1 MILNK
6 KQQQEEETK
15 TGSKYEKKK
24 KVNTQQQGLTVAVG
38 QGTERHSTMVFD
50 DMHVLDS
57 LSMASMALE
66 AKNRMIERLQEE
78 LECLRREAQKD
89 ANIVCSEL
97 GNEALGH
104 KVLLDEKQQ
113 EDDALRHVMM
123 TRTLIERRD
132 SHDSTSSSGR
142 RHHSLVLLLQETLDE
157 LHTSRVTIEKQ
168 SEEMERL
175 KGRLDRVQGLVTDG
189 EMREHYEALLE
200 EKDRTIAELASML
213 ASRDA
218 FAENVREFLQQ
229 HASSLP
235 SSPTSSI

>member
-1 MILNK
+1 MILS
-6 KQQQEEETK
+6 KQQQEQQEAK
-15 TGSKYEKKK
+15 TGRKYEKK
-24 KVNTQQQGLTVAVG
+24 KVNTQQGLTGVVG
-38 QGTERHSTMVFD
+38 QGTEIYSSMVYD
-50 DMHVLDS
+50 DAHVLDS

-78 LECLRREAQKD
+78 LERVQRGTQQD
-89 ANIVCSEL
+89 ADDDVCSE
-97 GNEALGH
+97 AAQH
-104 KVLLDEKQQ
+104 KVLRDEKQQ
-113 EDDALRHVMM
+113 VDDILGHAVM

-132 SHDSTSSSGR
+132 SHDSTSSSGRR

-175 KGRLDRVQGLVTDG
+175 RGRLDRVQSLVTDG

-218 FAENVREFLQQ
+218 FAENVRAFLQQ

>member
-1 MILNK
+1 MILS
-6 KQQQEEETK
+6 KQQQEQQEAK
-15 TGSKYEKKK
+15 TGRKYEKK
-24 KVNTQQQGLTVAVG
+24 KVNTQQGLTGVVG
-38 QGTERHSTMVFD
+38 QGTERYSTMVYD
-50 DMHVLDS
+50 DAHVLDS

-78 LECLRREAQKD
+78 LERLQRGTQQD
-89 ANIVCSEL
+89 ADGDVCSE
-97 GNEALGH
+97 AAQH
-104 KVLLDEKQQ
+104 QVLRGEKQQ
-113 EDDALRHVMM
+113 VDDILGHAVM
-123 TRTLIERRD
+123 TRSLVERRD
-132 SHDSTSSSGR
+132 SHDSTSSSGRR

-218 FAENVREFLQQ
+218 FAENVRVFLQQ